1 VLLELQASSGKTPE
15 QRAAIL
21 DRAIALAQDRI
32 KGAEQRLESVLT
44 RSYRQTA
51 GAQPPAPAAPGAPRA
66 PGAPAAPGGQQRP
79 AAAPAA
85 PAVGT
90 VVNGYRFKGGDPANE
105 ANWERL

>member
-1 VLLELQASSGKTPE
+1 MEPVLPP
-15 QRAAIL
+15 RAPA
-21 DRAIALAQDRI
+21 AP
-32 KGAEQRLESVLT
+32 GAPP
-44 RSYRQTA
+44 A
-51 GAQPPAPAAPGAPRA
+51 PAAPGAPPAPAAPGAPRA